1 MSDLQVFQMDN
12 NGAGWVSFDSLPFA
26 DKVELQLALDTNAPS
41 QLLCVVCL
49 VPIPSG
55 LGHCYC
61 DKHKKGN

>member
-1 MSDLQVFQMDN
+1 MDSLQVFTMDN
-12 NGAGWVSFDSLPFA
+12 DGAGWVPLDSLPFA
-26 DKVELQLALDTNAPS
+26 DKVELQLALDTNAPM

-55 LGHCYC
+55 MGHCYC